1 MKTHCKNGHLQNEEN
16 SRIAVKHRRLAD
28 GSVREF
34 MQLQCTTCI
43 QDYGRRKRDKE
54 RAWRAALAA
63 ERVAKRKAAR
73 EAFK

>member
-16 SRIAVKHRRLAD
+16 SRLAVKHRRLTD

-34 MQLQCTTCI
+34 TLLQCTACI
-43 QDYGRRKRDKE
+43 RENGRRKRDKE
-54 RAWRAALAA
+54 KAWRAGLAA
-63 ERVAKRKAAR
+63 ERAAKRKAAR